1 MKIIFLKIYWLMIMR
16 LFKYLLQ
23 SIIIYLMFFLGRIL
37 GLKISRKLF
46 SFIFVNFAPI
56 FKSRKIIDS
65 NLKIFSKK
73 NPNFNKEIIIK
84 NMWKNYGM
92 TFIEYVFLNFFK
104 KSNSHIQIEGED
116 NLKNVMIK
124 NKPVIF
130 ISGHFA
136 NYELMSMEITKK
148 GVKLATIYRP
158 LNNYFLNPFMEYLR
172 KKFVCKNQ
180 IKKGVSGVRDA
191 IEYIKN
197 DHSIALMV
205 DQRLSEGEKID
216 FFGEPASTTT
226 LPAQL
231 AIKFDLSII
240 PVFIERRED
249 NNFRIKFLDEI
260 KPVNFQ
266 DKFVLTKKLNEIL
279 EEMII
284 KNPNQW
290 IWSHNRWK

>member
-1 MKIIFLKIYWLMIMR
+1 MIMR

-92 TFIEYVFLNFFK
+92 TFIEYMFLNFFK

-180 IKKGVSGVRDA
+180 IKKGVSGVRNA
-191 IEYIKN
+191 IDYIKN

-290 IWSHNRWK
+290 SWAHNRWK

>member
-1 MKIIFLKIYWLMIMR
+1 MIMR

-73 NPNFNKEIIIK
+73 NPNFNKELIIK
-84 NMWKNYGM
+84 NMLKNYGM
-92 TFIEYVFLNFFK
+92 TFIEYMFLNFFK

-180 IKKGVSGVRDA
+180 IKKGVSGVRNA

-290 IWSHNRWK
+290 IWSHNRWT

>member
-1 MKIIFLKIYWLMIMR
+1 MR

-180 IKKGVSGVRDA
+180 IKKGVSGVRNA

>member
-1 MKIIFLKIYWLMIMR
+1 MIMR

-158 LNNYFLNPFMEYLR
+158 LNNYFLNPYMEYLR

-180 IKKGVSGVRDA
+180 IKKGVSGVRNA

>member
-1 MKIIFLKIYWLMIMR
+1 MIMR

-65 NLKIFSKK
+65 NLKIFLKK

-180 IKKGVSGVRDA
+180 IKKGVSGVRNA